1 MISKNNFINY
11 LAKLEKTNKIYDAIN
26 EAGKELDMFEIYDC
40 EYSTVIIDIL
50 QEVFNDESEW
60 ITYFIY
66 DLDFGEKWRKGCVTD
81 NGEDVPLRNAGDLY
95 DLLTAGGDKIGR
107 TEE

>member
-1 MISKNNFINY
+1 MISKENFINY
-11 LAKLEKTNKIYDAIN
+11 LAKLEKTNKIYNAIN

-60 ITYFIY
+60 IAYFIY
-66 DLDFGEKWRKGCVTD
+66 DLDFGEGWYEGCITD
-81 NGEDVPLRNAGDLY
+81 NGENIPLRNAGELY
-95 DLLTAGGDKIGR
+95 DLLTAGGDSDGR
-107 TEE
+107 TEK